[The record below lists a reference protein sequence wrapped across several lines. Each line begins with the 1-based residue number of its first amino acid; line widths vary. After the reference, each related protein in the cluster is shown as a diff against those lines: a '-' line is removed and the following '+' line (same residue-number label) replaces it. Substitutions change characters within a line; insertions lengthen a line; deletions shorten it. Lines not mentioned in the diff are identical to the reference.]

1 MQPVVS
7 FPRVDAKWR
16 FNYISNNLCLLTY
29 LMFWTQHSG
38 LFPSQVVKSNFPK
51 YCFWF
56 VSKQTE
62 MYMSTKRRTSVLN
75 CCFEITQSGE
85 GGGEAVKSGVQETS
99 PTIHR
104 ALKTVWIPVPWKQ
117 YTSSQPNE
125 TSKKVS
131 KACLLLRFAT
141 SSRTN
146 VCYSVSHLLCCK
158 VAFLCSTQSWIQQQL
173 SNIPEK
179 KHTKWYTIVIRRS
192 VTDSGF
198 SHTLPKYGLVFR
210 IYSSLRI
217 QFYWVVSSRVNFRK
231 YKEKM
236 CQD

>member
-1 MQPVVS
+1 MNTTFWPFPVAGSEEQLPKILFLIRLQTNWNVHVNKKTDFS
-7 FPRVDAKWR
+7 FK
-16 FNYISNNLCLLTY
+16 FL
-29 LMFWTQHSG
+29 FWNHS
-38 LFPSQVVKSNFPK
+38 
-51 YCFWF
+51 
-56 VSKQTE
+56 
-62 MYMSTKRRTSVLN
+62 KRW
-75 CCFEITQSGE
+75 E
-85 GGGEAVKSGVQETS
+85 GGGYSGVQETS

-141 SSRTN
+141 SSCTN